1 MSDLIS
7 KQLILMELS
16 TFKKVKAK
24 LSGTVQ
30 TKEKEHKKRLPK
42 NWTDVV
48 FRRGKD
54 IQLAKDDFIWTCV
67 VCNNADGSCKY
78 AICDDC
84 HGKHLNKRRKKVAKL
99 DLRRQSCH
107 HELHNLIPFTNVFWC
122 PKAEKNDGEEW
133 KYGEEWKRRPQ
144 GCVLCEGM
152 FVLRTE

>member
-1 MSDLIS
+1 
-7 KQLILMELS
+7 MELS

-78 AICDDC
+78 AICEGC
-84 HGKHLNKRRKKVAKL
+84 HCKHIPKCRQTVSKM
-99 DLRRQSCH
+99 DLRRQRCH
-107 HELHNLIPFTNVFWC
+107 HEFQNLIPITNVWWC
-122 PKAEKNDGEEW
+122 TEAQIN
-133 KYGEEWKRRPQ
+133 GEEWKRRPQ

-152 FVLRTE
+152 FVRGD